1 MHIEK
6 KTHADGSYYNLAV
19 ESYIDPLTQKR
30 KRCSI
35 SFNLNTARAKA
46 QARRELNEK
55 IAGILEER
63 ESSQA
68 EIAEN
73 LTFGEL
79 KQQWLDEWSVT
90 VKPQTFERE
99 KLVVN
104 RVSDLIDDDILVKK
118 ITPLLIR
125 QCLDNYQEVYQS
137 TFTTMQ
143 HIKSTLNKIFDFA
156 VLYNYLT
163 FSPSQVVKVRSTV
176 TDKIEQ
182 KERLEKKF
190 LNGREVH
197 VLIQELQNRR
207 NPAYLDLTLF
217 LIATG
222 CRIGEAGALTAENID
237 FDKKTVSI
245 QASLQS
251 NNLRVNDYYLD
262 TTKTSAGERTEA
274 LPDFAIAALKRCL
287 ERNKLMDDDHRNNPS
302 DAFTYSKSIFRTE
315 YGSPITSHSFREVL
329 GRINRDLEKNC
340 QQRYGFEW
348 TKNVVPHSFRHIHIS
363 ILRADPSIPLKEV
376 QQRVG
381 HIEEETTAG
390 YTHLLNKSQKK
401 SVKAVDE
408 FASRIGIL
416 DVDTIK

>member
-6 KTHADGSYYNLAV
+6 KTHADGSCYNLAV

-30 KRCSI
+30 KRCSV

-55 IAGILEER
+55 ITGILEER

-73 LTFGEL
+73 LTFGKL
-79 KQQWLDEWSVT
+79 KQQWLDEWSAT
-90 VKPQTFERE
+90 VKPQTMERE
-99 KLVVN
+99 KVLVR
-104 RVSDLIDDDILVKK
+104 RVSALISDDILVKK

-125 QCLDNYQEVYQS
+125 QCIDNYQETYQS

-156 VLYNYLT
+156 VLYNYLS
-163 FSPSQVVKVRSTV
+163 FSPARVVKVHASV
-176 TDKIEQ
+176 NDKIEK
-182 KERLEKKF
+182 KERLERKF
-190 LNGREVH
+190 LNAREVQ
-197 VLIQELQNRR
+197 VLIKELQNRR

-217 LIATG
+217 LIGTG

-237 FDKKTVSI
+237 FDRKTVSI

-251 NNLRVNDYYLD
+251 TNLRVKNYYLD
-262 TTKTSAGERTEA
+262 TTKTSAGERIEA
-274 LPDFAIAALKRCL
+274 LPDFAISALKRCL
-287 ERNKLMDDDHRNNPS
+287 ERNKLMDDAHRDNPS
-302 DAFTYSKSIFRTE
+302 DAFTFSKSIFRTE

-329 GRINRDLEKNC
+329 GRINRDLEINC
-340 QQRYGFEW
+340 QQRYGFKW
-348 TKNVVPHSFRHIHIS
+348 TKNVVPHSFRHIHVS

-381 HIEEETTAG
+381 HLEEETTAG
-390 YTHLLNKSQKK
+390 YTHLMNKSQKK
-401 SVKAVDE
+401 SVEAVDR
-408 FASRIGIL
+408 FASQVGIL
-416 DVDTIK
+416 D